1 MAEQGEVDK
10 YVKCS
15 KCRCKYINDDDHIK
29 NDFGYNRLNERYKTC
44 VTCRVRGRKNN
55 KTYWEIHHAEI
66 TERKRDYREQYY
78 QDNKEHL
85 AQLNKQYRDKQFGTE
100 VDDNHKCCKRC
111 TKIKCIKAFTECG
124 ETFNSCCDCRE
135 KDTIRRW
142 GEDVNEQVQIKK
154 QLKQYEYDK
163 VNK

>member
-1 MAEQGEVDK
+1 MAEQDETDK
-10 YVKCS
+10 YIKCS

-29 NDFGYNRLNERYKTC
+29 TDFGYNRLNERFKTC
-44 VTCRVRGRKNN
+44 VTCRERSRLHD
-55 KTYWEIHHAEI
+55 KTYRDTHQTEVAEKGK
-66 TERKRDYREQYY
+66 EYY
-78 QDNKEHL
+78 QDNKERYQ
-85 AQLNKQYRDKQFGTE
+85 QLNKQRREKQLNTE

-111 TKIKCIKAFTECG
+111 TKIKHMKDYIECG

-142 GEDVNEQVQIKK
+142 GEDVNEKVKVKK